1 MGALLSHHVG
11 RALGNSGADHHGATV
26 HPGDDPPGVPEGCVD
41 ELGWTNRWDD
51 DDDDDAAE
59 RRRPP
64 RRRPKQKLRGASNRR
79 PAKRRG
85 AAAADDESSGT
96 EVEEVDDDDVERA
109 RRPAATTTRQWRP
122 LRGQEGTSDH
132 TRRVL
137 ELAGLPQRHRGGFE
151 L

>member
-11 RALGNSGADHHGATV
+11 RALGNSGAD
-26 HPGDDPPGVPEGCVD
+26 
-41 ELGWTNRWDD
+41 
-51 DDDDDAAE
+51 
-59 RRRPP
+59 
-64 RRRPKQKLRGASNRR
+64 PKQKLRGASNRR

-85 AAAADDESSGT
+85 AAAADDGESSGT

-109 RRPAATTTRQWRP
+109 RPAAATTRQWRP

>member
-11 RALGNSGADHHGATV
+11 RALGNAGADHHGATV
-26 HPGDDPPGVPEGCVD
+26 HAGDDPPGVPEGCVD
-41 ELGWTNRWDD
+41 EL
-51 DDDDDAAE
+51 
-59 RRRPP
+59 
-64 RRRPKQKLRGASNRR
+64 SNRR
-79 PAKRRG
+79 PASKRRG
-85 AAAADDESSGT
+85 ATAADDGESSGT

-137 ELAGLPQRHRGGFE
+137 ELAGLPERERRPY
-151 L
+151 

>member
-1 MGALLSHHVG
+1 MGALLAHG
-11 RALGNSGADHHGATV
+11 RALGNSGADHHGATI

-41 ELGWTNRWDD
+41 ELGWTNRWGDTCVRLHD
-51 DDDDDAAE
+51 RCRDGA
-59 RRRPP
+59 
-64 RRRPKQKLRGASNRR
+64 GASNRR

-85 AAAADDESSGT
+85 AAAADDGESSGT
-96 EVEEVDDDDVERA
+96 EVEEVEDDDVERA
-109 RRPAATTTRQWRP
+109 RPAAATTRQWRP

-137 ELAGLPQRHRGGFE
+137 ELAGLPQRHR

>member
-1 MGALLSHHVG
+1 MGALLTHG
-11 RALGNSGADHHGATV
+11 RALGNAGADHHGATI

-41 ELGWTNRWDD
+41 ELGWTNRWGDTCVRLHD
-51 DDDDDAAE
+51 RCRD
-59 RRRPP
+59 
-64 RRRPKQKLRGASNRR
+64 
-79 PAKRRG
+79 
-85 AAAADDESSGT
+85 AAADDESSGT

-109 RRPAATTTRQWRP
+109 RPAAATTRQWRP